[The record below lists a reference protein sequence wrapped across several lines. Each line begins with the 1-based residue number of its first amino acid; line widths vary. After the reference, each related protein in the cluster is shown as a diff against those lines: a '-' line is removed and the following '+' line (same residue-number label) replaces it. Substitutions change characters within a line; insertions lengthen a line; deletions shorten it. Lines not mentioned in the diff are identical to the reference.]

1 MHLFTYL
8 KRTYFLLLL
17 QTKIIVMKKILAF
30 IMLGAFAACNSGSN
44 TEVASMKSE
53 TDSAKKPD
61 VIYPYTTDYSSQFS
75 IGDGENAKK
84 ILEIWKD
91 WDNGNLSMH
100 KDYFADTVDLHFAD
114 GTILH
119 GARDSVMAAVQAF
132 RDTYKSVTSQV
143 HAVTPLKSN
152 DKDEDWV
159 CVWGKE
165 IHTDNKGVTD
175 SVELME
181 TWRLNKNGKTDLVY
195 QYNAK
200 SAPMPA
206 KK

>member
-1 MHLFTYL
+1 MDNKLF
-8 KRTYFLLLL
+8 
-17 QTKIIVMKKILAF
+17 
-30 IMLGAFAACNSGSN
+30 
-44 TEVASMKSE
+44 E
-53 TDSAKKPD
+53 TVDQ
-61 VIYPYTTDYSSQFS
+61 Y
-75 IGDGENAKK
+75 IGDLFNDKDSTLEATERSIKEFNIPSISVSPNQGKFLQLLAKLCHAKK

-91 WDNGNLSMH
+91 WDNGNLSTH
-100 KDYFADTVDLHFAD
+100 KDHFADTIDLHFAD

-119 GARDSVMAAVQAF
+119 GARDSVMTAVQAF

-165 IHTDNKGVTD
+165 IHTDSKGVTD